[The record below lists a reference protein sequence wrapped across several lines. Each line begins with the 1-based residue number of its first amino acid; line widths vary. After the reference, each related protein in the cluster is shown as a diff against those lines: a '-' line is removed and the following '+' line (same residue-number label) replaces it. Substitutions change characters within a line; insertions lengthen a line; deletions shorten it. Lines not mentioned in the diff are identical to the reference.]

1 MQTIAHKRV
10 ILAEML
16 CTNSLLQNY
25 MTIFANVVILVTT
38 LCVVLTYGILS
49 FLMSCAKDAY
59 QTPNRHLC

>member
-1 MQTIAHKRV
+1 MQTIAHEHV
-10 ILAEML
+10 ILVEML

-38 LCVVLTYGILS
+38 LSVVLTYGILS

-59 QTPNRHLC
+59 